1 MISISDLKLISEARL
16 IDAESLF
23 NSGRYDGAAYL
34 CGYSI
39 EIALKR
45 KICKTLKWH
54 GFPSSNKE
62 FEKIKSLKTHDLD
75 VLLSFTGIEEEMKST
90 FLTEWSLISNWNPE
104 NRYNLSGTVSE
115 NDINQMIQSAKTL
128 MEIL

>member
-1 MISISDLKLISEARL
+1 
-16 IDAESLF
+16 
-23 NSGRYDGAAYL
+23 
-34 CGYSI
+34 
-39 EIALKR
+39 
-45 KICKTLKWH
+45 
-54 GFPSSNKE
+54 
-62 FEKIKSLKTHDLD
+62 
-75 VLLSFTGIEEEMKST
+75 MKST